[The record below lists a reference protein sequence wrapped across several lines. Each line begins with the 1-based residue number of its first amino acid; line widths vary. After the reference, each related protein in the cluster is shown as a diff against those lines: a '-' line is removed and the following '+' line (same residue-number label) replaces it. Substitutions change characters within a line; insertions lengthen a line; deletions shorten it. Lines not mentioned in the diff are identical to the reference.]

1 MSQKTKISLIVSFRN
16 EEEVIDE
23 FISETTKVLDK
34 ISDIDYEIIFVND
47 GSTDNSLKKL
57 LKYHYKN
64 NKLKIINMSRRF
76 GPMESIMAGIKMS
89 SGDAVI
95 NIDMDLQ
102 DPPSLIPEMIK
113 RWREDKSEV
122 VITTRL
128 KRHGE
133 SLFKKT
139 ISVIGYKILK
149 FFSSVPIEENSGD
162 FRLISR
168 KVIDEYNKFSE
179 IYPFFRF
186 LVDFIGF
193 KRSQIFYERRPRKK
207 GKTKHPISFRLM
219 FEFFEISMMPFS
231 NLPLRLILLFGI
243 FSFFICTVITIRT
256 LYLHF
261 TGVENFSTTSIFVAI
276 LIFGSIQSLIIG
288 ILSIYIG
295 SIYKET
301 KKRPLYIIDKL
312 YGFDNKL
319 K

>member
-89 SGDAVI
+89 SGYAVI